1 MYEEKNCDNCNRNNN
16 GGQGTLYGL
25 IILVLVCVAGYLY
38 AQNLHLQKEVD
49 HYKYYFDDSYN
60 DSDDDILSQILKP
73 FMGDSDSSDSGVT
86 RSENGHFDENDNWI
100 ADPDDGYNNSVAES
114 YVIDDSSSKQYSDDY
129 SAEKDSITKID
140 KSSSGQCDNYEK
152 FIKQSQ

>member
-73 FMGDSDSSDSGVT
+73 FMGDSDSNDNEVIH
-86 RSENGHFDENDNWI
+86 SENGHFDENDNWV
-100 ADPDDGYNNSVAES
+100 ADPDDGYNNSKS
-114 YVIDDSSSKQYSDDY
+114 DSSTVDDIDN
-129 SAEKDSITKID
+129 AERDFQK
-140 KSSSGQCDNYEK
+140 N
-152 FIKQSQ
+152 

>member
-73 FMGDSDSSDSGVT
+73 FMGDSDSNDNEVIH
-86 RSENGHFDENDNWI
+86 SENGHFDENDNWV
-100 ADPDDGYNNSVAES
+100 ADPDDGYNNSKSDSSTVDD
-114 YVIDDSSSKQYSDDY
+114 IDDAERDFQNQKIAM
-129 SAEKDSITKID
+129 SAVLRGQLARADRDSHLVAK
-140 KSSSGQCDNYEK
+140 K
-152 FIKQSQ
+152 

>member
-1 MYEEKNCDNCNRNNN
+1 MYEEKNCDNCNKNNN

-38 AQNLHLQKEVD
+38 AQNLHLQKEID

-60 DSDDDILSQILKP
+60 DSDDDI
-73 FMGDSDSSDSGVT
+73 SS
-86 RSENGHFDENDNWI
+86 R
-100 ADPDDGYNNSVAES
+100 
-114 YVIDDSSSKQYSDDY
+114 QYSDDY

-152 FIKQSQ
+152 FIEQSQ

>member
-1 MYEEKNCDNCNRNNN
+1 MYEEKNCNNCNKNNN

-73 FMGDSDSSDSGVT
+73 FMGDSDLNDNEVIH
-86 RSENGHFDENDNWI
+86 SENGHFDKNDNWV
-100 ADPDDGYNNSVAES
+100 ADPDDGYNNSKSDSSTVDD
-114 YVIDDSSSKQYSDDY
+114 IDD
-129 SAEKDSITKID
+129 AERDFR
-140 KSSSGQCDNYEK
+140 N
-152 FIKQSQ
+152 

>member
-38 AQNLHLQKEVD
+38 AQNLHLRKEVD

-73 FMGDSDSSDSGVT
+73 FMEDSDSNDNEVIH
-86 RSENGHFDENDNWI
+86 SENGHFDENDNWV
-100 ADPDDGYNNSVAES
+100 ADPDDGYNNSKSDSSTVDD
-114 YVIDDSSSKQYSDDY
+114 IDDAERDFQNQKIAM
-129 SAEKDSITKID
+129 SAVLRGQLARADRDSQLVAK
-140 KSSSGQCDNYEK
+140 K
-152 FIKQSQ
+152 

>member
-1 MYEEKNCDNCNRNNN
+1 MEEKNCNNCNRNSN
-16 GGQGTLYGL
+16 GAQGTLYGL

-49 HYKYYFDDSYN
+49 HYKYYFDDGYD
-60 DSDDDILSQILKP
+60 DSDDDVLSQILKP
-73 FMGDSDSSDSGVT
+73 FMGDSDSGDSGAI